1 MLVRD
6 ALLLSFDVVHTPAA
20 GWNIL
25 YDFAQSDI
33 SICTLQLKIFLDDYE
48 HIPYKVLQYLFSE
61 VNYGGR
67 ITDDKDRRLNNNIL
81 ESFICKESLAKHC
94 KLSPSGASRRQRR
107 STSPLPRLI
116 SASNA
121 SHPACLLCQT

>member
-1 MLVRD
+1 LHI
-6 ALLLSFDVVHTPAA
+6 HTYICTHTHNCT

-48 HIPYKVLQYLFSE
+48 TIPYKVLQYLFSE

-67 ITDDKDRRLNNNIL
+67 ITDDKVCT
-81 ESFICKESLAKHC
+81 FC
-94 KLSPSGASRRQRR
+94 
-107 STSPLPRLI
+107 
-116 SASNA
+116 
-121 SHPACLLCQT
+121 